1 LSHSEEELLRVLLG
15 KTTWMRA
22 AQLGV
27 AVIVLFVLG
36 AGLAY
41 VLTTLAGWGLQARV
55 IVSLLIGP
63 IFGSMFFAV
72 YWLIKRPNLSTMPPP
87 KGDE

>member
-1 LSHSEEELLRVLLG
+1 
-15 KTTWMRA
+15 
-22 AQLGV
+22 
-27 AVIVLFVLG
+27 
-36 AGLAY
+36 
-41 VLTTLAGWGLQARV
+41 V